1 MKYIISPTV
10 LSKKISGVFIILI
23 LVLIQSG
30 FAGNQM
36 NDYRSDL
43 SATVNKIIQLNK
55 QIEKLDTKIMDIDHE
70 ISVLDNRKNP
80 SWLDRRKMVKLTEE
94 KAAINTDNLNY
105 YRQLLELQNSARATS
120 STLFALITNDM
131 DSLVT
136 EINSDL
142 PADQR
147 KTDLDYL
154 IRIIEIR
161 NWVIDTKAY
170 YTHVDDVAI
179 PSKMNISNFIQPDR
193 TNARLKS
200 DLINFLDE
208 KIQQISV
215 MIDAA
220 REEEALRTKLDQFA
234 LEMTALGGEIDHQSY
249 QSDVKIASGSEVD
262 WGTFSDNTDSPLN
275 NRGYNNWVST
285 TQSLPLVTYI
295 TEYDYLPVIK
305 DLESSELPE
314 YISTLDSIRAYY
326 INQKQELL
334 NR

>member
-10 LSKKISGVFIILI
+10 INKKIFGACIILI

-55 QIEKLDTKIMDIDHE
+55 QIEKLDAKIADIDHE
-70 ISVLDNRKNP
+70 ISVLDNRKKP
-80 SWLDRRKMVKLTEE
+80 SWLDRRKVVKLTEE
-94 KAAINTDNLNY
+94 KAAVNTDNLNY
-105 YRQLLELQNSARATS
+105 YQQLLELQNSARATS
-120 STLFALITNDM
+120 SALFALITNDM

-136 EINSDL
+136 ELNSDL
-142 PADQR
+142 PVDQQ
-147 KTDLDYL
+147 KAGLDYL

-170 YTHVDDVAI
+170 YTHVDDVTI
-179 PSKMNISNFIQPDR
+179 PSKMNISDFIQSGR
-193 TNARLKS
+193 TNVRLKS
-200 DLINFLDE
+200 DLVNFLNE
-208 KIQQISV
+208 KIQRISV

-249 QSDVKIASGSEVD
+249 QSNVKIASESEVN
-262 WGTFSDNTDSPLN
+262 WGVSFDNTDSPSN

-285 TQSLPLVTYI
+285 TQSHPLATYI

-305 DLESSELPE
+305 DLESSEFPE
-314 YISTLDSIRAYY
+314 YISTLDSIRTYY

>member
-1 MKYIISPTV
+1 MKYIISPAV
-10 LSKKISGVFIILI
+10 INKKIFGACIILI
-23 LVLIQSG
+23 LILVQSG

-43 SATVNKIIQLNK
+43 SATVNKVIQLNN
-55 QIEKLDTKIMDIDHE
+55 QIEKLDTKIADIDRE
-70 ISVLDNRKNP
+70 ISVLDNRKKP
-80 SWLDRRKMVKLTEE
+80 SWLDRRKVVKLTEE

-105 YRQLLELQNSARATS
+105 YQQLLELQNSARATS
-120 STLFALITNDM
+120 SALFALITNDM

-136 EINSDL
+136 ELNSNL
-142 PADQR
+142 SVDQR
-147 KTDLDYL
+147 KAGLDYL

-161 NWVIDTKAY
+161 NWVIDTKTY
-170 YTHVDDVAI
+170 YTHVDDVTI
-179 PSKMNISNFIQPDR
+179 PSKMNIGDFIQSGR
-193 TNARLKS
+193 TNVRLKS
-200 DLINFLDE
+200 DLVNFLDE

-234 LEMTALGGEIDHQSY
+234 LEMTVLGGEIDHQSY
-249 QSDVKIASGSEVD
+249 QSDVKIASEPEKY
-262 WGTFSDNTDSPLN
+262 WGVFLDNTDSPSN

-285 TQSLPLVTYI
+285 TQSHPLVTYI
-295 TEYDYLPVIK
+295 SEYDYLPVIK
-305 DLESSELPE
+305 DMESSEFPE
-314 YISTLDSIRAYY
+314 YISTLDSIRTYY

>member
-1 MKYIISPTV
+1 MKYIISPAV

-30 FAGNQM
+30 FAGNRM

-43 SATVNKIIQLNK
+43 SATVNKIIRLNK
-55 QIEKLDTKIMDIDHE
+55 QIEKLDAKITDIDNK
-70 ISVLDNRKNP
+70 INFLDNQKKP
-80 SWLDRRKMVKLTEE
+80 SWLNRRKVVKLTEE
-94 KAAINTDNLNY
+94 KAAINTDRLNY
-105 YRQLLELQNSARATS
+105 YQQLLELQNSAGAIS

-136 EINSDL
+136 ELNTDL
-142 PADQR
+142 PIDQR
-147 KTDLDYL
+147 KAGLDYL
-154 IRIIEIR
+154 IRLIEIR

-170 YTHVDDVAI
+170 YTHISDMAI
-179 PSKMNISNFIQPDR
+179 PSKMSISDFIQPGR
-193 TNARLKS
+193 TNDKLKS
-200 DLINFLDE
+200 DLVNFLDE

-215 MIDAA
+215 MINAA

-234 LEMTALGGEIDHQSY
+234 MEMTALGGDIDHQSY
-249 QSDVKIASGSEVD
+249 QSGIKTASEPEVNL
-262 WGTFSDNTDSPLN
+262 GAFYDNTDSPLN
-275 NRGYNNWVST
+275 NRGYNNWVFT
-285 TQSLPLVTYI
+285 TQPLPLVTPI

-305 DLESSELPE
+305 DLESSELPQ
-314 YISTLDSIRAYY
+314 YISTLDSIRSYY

>member
-1 MKYIISPTV
+1 MKYIISPAV
-10 LSKKISGVFIILI
+10 VNKKIFSICIILI
-23 LVLIQSG
+23 LVLVQSG
-30 FAGNQM
+30 FAGNRM

-55 QIEKLDTKIMDIDHE
+55 QIEKLDAKITDIDGK
-70 ISVLDNRKNP
+70 INFLDNQKNP
-80 SWLDRRKMVKLTEE
+80 SWLNRRKVVKLTEE
-94 KAAINTDNLNY
+94 KAAINTDRLNY
-105 YRQLLELQNSARATS
+105 YRQVLELQNSAGATS
-120 STLFALITNDM
+120 SALFALITNDM

-136 EINSDL
+136 ELNSDL
-142 PADQR
+142 PVDQR
-147 KTDLDYL
+147 KAGLDYL
-154 IRIIEIR
+154 ISIIETR

-179 PSKMNISNFIQPDR
+179 PSKMNISDFIQPGR
-193 TNARLKS
+193 TNVRLKS
-200 DLINFLDE
+200 DLVNFLDE
-208 KIQQISV
+208 KIQRISV
-215 MIDAA
+215 MIDAS

-249 QSDVKIASGSEVD
+249 QSGIKTASEPEVNL
-262 WGTFSDNTDSPLN
+262 GVSFDNTDSPLN
-275 NRGYNNWVST
+275 NRGYNNWVFT
-285 TQSLPLVTYI
+285 TQSLPLVTPI

-314 YISTLDSIRAYY
+314 YISTLDSIRSYY

>member
-10 LSKKISGVFIILI
+10 INKKIFGACIILI

-55 QIEKLDTKIMDIDHE
+55 QIEKLDAKIADIDHE
-70 ISVLDNRKNP
+70 ISVLDNRKKP
-80 SWLDRRKMVKLTEE
+80 SWLDRRKVVKLTEE
-94 KAAINTDNLNY
+94 KAAINTDMLNY
-105 YRQLLELQNSARATS
+105 YQQLLKLQNSARATS

-136 EINSDL
+136 ELNSDL
-142 PADQR
+142 PVDQQ
-147 KTDLDYL
+147 KAGLDYL

-170 YTHVDDVAI
+170 YTHVDDVTI
-179 PSKMNISNFIQPDR
+179 PSKMNISDFIQSGR
-193 TNARLKS
+193 TNVRLKS
-200 DLINFLDE
+200 DLVNFLNE
-208 KIQQISV
+208 KIQRISV

-249 QSDVKIASGSEVD
+249 QSNVKIASESEVN
-262 WGTFSDNTDSPLN
+262 WGVSFDNTDSPSN

-285 TQSLPLVTYI
+285 TQSHPLATYI

-305 DLESSELPE
+305 DLESSEFPE
-314 YISTLDSIRAYY
+314 YISTLDSIRTYY